1 MAKRKTK
8 QDLFAG
14 KGLKVDLS
22 PMIDLVFLLLIFFM
36 VAANVITIPI
46 DKKVTI
52 PVASEAKV
60 PKLIQYRVV
69 LNLYQDGSIVDTR
82 GNRLTEE
89 AVTTLMQEART
100 VNASAQL
107 HLRSDQ
113 YVPYKYIKAVT
124 QASARG
130 GVTRVIFSSYQTA
143 N

>member
-1 MAKRKTK
+1 MARRKTK
-8 QDLFAG
+8 QDIFAG

-46 DKKVTI
+46 DKEVTI
-52 PVASEAKV
+52 PIASEAKV
-60 PKLIQYRVV
+60 PELIQYRIV

-82 GNRLTEE
+82 GSRLTEE
-89 AVTTLMQEART
+89 GVTNLMQEART

-113 YVPYKYIKAVT
+113 HVPYKHIKAVT